1 MAAKSAK
8 PVFRKIPGAVRQDV
22 KPGDYIM
29 MDGSMIVPIPD
40 SVVGMMQAM
49 NKPAPRVFRV
59 TSQGVE
65 IVESNA
71 QEATATKIKERREEL
86 RRRVDAARPEGR
98 VPSPLQDLPDEKVM
112 AFMRAEFAEMF
123 AADGLP
129 DEPSMSAPVEP
140 EPLEPIG
147 DSWEDEVTEPRG

>member
-22 KPGDYIM
+22 TPGDYIM
-29 MDGSMIVPIPD
+29 LDGGMIVPVPE
-40 SVVGMMQAM
+40 SVVGMMRAM

-59 TSQGVE
+59 TAQGVE

-71 QEATATKIKERREEL
+71 QEATATKVQARRDAL
-86 RRRVDAARPEGR
+86 RRRSEAARSDAPA
-98 VPSPLQDLPDEKVM
+98 PSPLQDLPDEKVM